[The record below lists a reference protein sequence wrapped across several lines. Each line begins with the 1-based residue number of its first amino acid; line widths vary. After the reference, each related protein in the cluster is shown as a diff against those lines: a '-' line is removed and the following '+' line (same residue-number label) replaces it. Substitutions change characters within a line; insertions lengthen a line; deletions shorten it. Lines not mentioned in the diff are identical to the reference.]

1 MAPPREEVFKKLEE
15 NRERIKRFNV
25 RKLGLFGST
34 ARGEQRSDSDLDFL
48 VEFDRKSFRSFMGL
62 KIYLEDLFSCKV
74 DLATREMLKDRIKPE
89 TLREIVHAKGF

>member
-34 ARGEQRSDSDLDFL
+34 ARGEQRSDSDLYLL
-48 VEFDRKSFRSFMGL
+48 VEMDIKDVRSDMFL
-62 KIYLEDLFSCKV
+62 NINSLDLLIY
-74 DLATREMLKDRIKPE
+74 
-89 TLREIVHAKGF
+89 